1 MGRRMQPIWLQGMG
15 AGRRRTPFGDS
26 FLGPSQGPRHSGT
39 RLVMARSGDP
49 VRRLLA
55 IYTGGTIGMRNQD
68 GILVPGSNLFTAL
81 KKLPMFNDE
90 EYSREHQLPEDTLAL
105 PLTDHNQRIIY
116 TILEY
121 DPLFDSSDMTINEWI
136 RIAKDIER
144 NYEQYFGFVIIHGT
158 DTMAF
163 ASSMLSFILGNLQKT
178 VILTGAQVPI
188 HTLWNDGRENLLGS
202 LLMAGQYVIP
212 EVCLFFQNQ
221 LYRGNRVTKVDS
233 QRFAAFCS
241 PNLPPLANVGADI
254 TVNHDIILKASMNK
268 QLVVHSNMERNV
280 GVLRLYPGI
289 TSAMV
294 KAFLQAPM
302 KGVVMETFG
311 TGNGP
316 TNPDLLW
323 ELKKAT
329 ERGIVIVN
337 CTHCLQGSV
346 TSNYAAG
353 MALSGIGIVP
363 GSDMTSEAALAKLSY
378 VLGRDDLDLQYKSKD
393 LDAVRDSLTPTLACA
408 AARMGDMETLEAIFE
423 LGGDLSESDFDG
435 RTPLHMAAR
444 GGHVG
449 TVQYLLRN
457 GAKVNSCDGD
467 RNSPLL
473 IAVKGRHRDVIQLL
487 KDAGAHL
494 SPQELQGAGTELC
507 RLAASGDRDGLIA
520 WQQAGVDLFQ
530 TGYDGQT
537 PLQVAEAAGNQELVS
552 LLREHRIGT
561 RSDIL

>member
-1 MGRRMQPIWLQGMG
+1 
-15 AGRRRTPFGDS
+15 
-26 FLGPSQGPRHSGT
+26 
-39 RLVMARSGDP
+39 MARTGEP

-55 IYTGGTIGMRNQD
+55 IYTGGTIGMRSQK
-68 GILVPGSNLFTAL
+68 GVLVPGSNLLTAL
-81 KKLPMFNDE
+81 RKLPMFNDE

-105 PLTDHNQRIIY
+105 PLTNENQRILY
-116 TILEY
+116 TVLEY

-136 RIAKDIER
+136 KIAKDIER

-163 ASSMLSFILGNLQKT
+163 ASSMLSFVLGNLQKT

-188 HTLWNDGRENLLGS
+188 HTLWNDGRENLLGG

-241 PNLPPLANVGADI
+241 PNLPPLAIVGADI
-254 TVNHDIILKASMNK
+254 TINLELMLKASVNK
-268 QLVVHSNMERNV
+268 QLEVHSNMERNV

-289 TSAMV
+289 TAVMV
-294 KAFLQAPM
+294 RAFLQPPM

-316 TNPDLLW
+316 TNPELLW

-329 ERGIVIVN
+329 ERGMVIIN

-346 TSNYAAG
+346 TSDYAAG
-353 MALSGIGIVP
+353 MALSGIGIIS

-378 VLGRDDLDLQYKSKD
+378 VLGRDDLSLEDKKKLLTKNLRGEMTPLPKDVQVSLRDSKFVQLIASLLYLNCSQD

-408 AARMGDMETLEAIFE
+408 AARMGDLETLEAIVE

-449 TVQYLLRN
+449 AVQCLLKN
-457 GAKVNSCDGD
+457 GVKVNSWDGD
-467 RNSPLL
+467 RSSPLL
-473 IAVKGRHRDVIQLL
+473 MAVKGRHRDVIQIL
-487 KDAGAHL
+487 KDAGAQL
-494 SPQELQGAGTELC
+494 SPQELQGTGTELC

-530 TGYDGQT
+530 KGYDGQT
-537 PLQVAEAAGNQELVS
+537 PLQVM
-552 LLREHRIGT
+552 
-561 RSDIL
+561 

>member
-1 MGRRMQPIWLQGMG
+1 MALS
-15 AGRRRTPFGDS
+15 GDS
-26 FLGPSQGPRHSGT
+26 
-39 RLVMARSGDP
+39 

-55 IYTGGTIGMRNQD
+55 IYTGGTIGMRSRE
-68 GILVPGSNLFTAL
+68 GVLVPGNNLLSTL
-81 KKLPMFNDE
+81 RKLPMFNDE
-90 EYSREHQLPEDTLAL
+90 EYSREHQLPADTLAL
-105 PLTDHNQRIIY
+105 PLTNQNQRILY

-136 RIAKDIER
+136 TIAKDIER
-144 NYEQYFGFVIIHGT
+144 YYEQYFGFVIIHGT

-163 ASSMLSFILGNLQKT
+163 ASSMLSFILRNLQKT
-178 VILTGAQVPI
+178 VIFTGAQVPI
-188 HTLWNDGRENLLGS
+188 HTLWNDGRENLLGG

-241 PNLPPLANVGADI
+241 PNLPPLATVGADI
-254 TVNHDIILKASMNK
+254 TVNQELILKASMNK

-280 GVLRLYPGI
+280 GVLRFYPGI
-289 TSAMV
+289 TAAMV
-294 KAFLQAPM
+294 RAFLQPPM

-316 TNPDLLW
+316 TNSDLLW

-329 ERGIVIVN
+329 ERGMVIVN

-346 TSNYAAG
+346 TSDYAAG
-353 MALSGIGIVP
+353 MALSGIGTIS

-378 VLGRDDLDLQYKSKD
+378 VLGRDDLSLENRKKLLTKNLRGEMTPLPKDVQVSLRDSKFVQLIANLLYLNCSQD

-408 AARMGDMETLEAIFE
+408 AARMGDVEALEAIIE
-423 LGGDLSESDFDG
+423 LGGDLSDSDFDG

-444 GGHVG
+444 GGHMG
-449 TVQYLLRN
+449 AVQCLLRN
-457 GAKVNSCDGD
+457 GAKVNSWDSD
-467 RNSPLL
+467 RSSPLL
-473 IAVKGRHRDVIQLL
+473 MAVKGRHRDVIRLL
-487 KDAGAHL
+487 RDAGAHL

-507 RLAASGDRDGLIA
+507 RQKQL
-520 WQQAGVDLFQ
+520 
-530 TGYDGQT
+530 
-537 PLQVAEAAGNQELVS
+537 
-552 LLREHRIGT
+552 GT
-561 RSDIL
+561 KSW

>member
-1 MGRRMQPIWLQGMG
+1 
-15 AGRRRTPFGDS
+15 
-26 FLGPSQGPRHSGT
+26 
-39 RLVMARSGDP
+39 MARSGEH

-55 IYTGGTIGMRNQD
+55 IYTGGTIGMRNRE
-68 GILVPGSNLFTAL
+68 GVLVPESNLLTTL
-81 KKLPMFNDE
+81 RKLPMFNDE
-90 EYSREHQLPEDTLAL
+90 EYSREHQLQDDTLAL
-105 PLTDHNQRIIY
+105 PLTNQNQRIIY

-136 RIAKDIER
+136 RIAQDIER
-144 NYEQYFGFVIIHGT
+144 NYEQYFGFVVIHGT

-188 HTLWNDGRENLLGS
+188 HTLWNDGQENLLGS

-233 QRFAAFCS
+233 RRFSAFCS
-241 PNLPPLANVGADI
+241 PNLSPLATVGVDI
-254 TVNHDIILKASMNK
+254 IVNHKIMLKASMNK
-268 QLVVHSNMERNV
+268 QLMVHSNMERNV

-289 TSAMV
+289 SAALV
-294 KAFLQAPM
+294 RAFLQPPM

-316 TNPDLLW
+316 TNSDLLSA
-323 ELKKAT
+323 LKEAT
-329 ERGIVIVN
+329 ERGMVIVN
-337 CTHCLQGSV
+337 CTQCLQGSV
-346 TSNYAAG
+346 TSDYAAG
-353 MALSGIGIVP
+353 MAISDIGIIS

-378 VLGRDDLDLQYKSKD
+378 VLGREDLTLKDKKELLTKNLRGEMTPQPERVQLSLRNSKFAQLITNFLYLNCSQD

-408 AARMGDMETLEAIFE
+408 AARMGDVEALEAIIE

-444 GGHVG
+444 GGHVDA
-449 TVQYLLRN
+449 VQCLLSH
-457 GAKVNSCDGD
+457 GANVNSLDGD
-467 RNSPLL
+467 RSSPLL
-473 IAVKGRHRDVIQLL
+473 MAVKGRHKDVIFLL
-487 KDAGAHL
+487 RDAGAQL
-494 SPQELQGAGTELC
+494 SPPELQDAGTELC

-520 WQQAGVDLFQ
+520 WQRAGADLFQ

-537 PLQVAEAAGNQELVS
+537 PLQVAEDAGNQEVVNFLKSPWDGGQV
-552 LLREHRIGT
+552 
-561 RSDIL
+561 

>member
-1 MGRRMQPIWLQGMG
+1 
-15 AGRRRTPFGDS
+15 
-26 FLGPSQGPRHSGT
+26 
-39 RLVMARSGDP
+39 MARTGEP

-55 IYTGGTIGMRNQD
+55 IYTGGTIGMRSQK
-68 GILVPGSNLFTAL
+68 GVLVPGSNLLTAL
-81 KKLPMFNDE
+81 RKLPMFNDE

-105 PLTDHNQRIIY
+105 PLTNENQRILY
-116 TILEY
+116 TVLEY

-136 RIAKDIER
+136 KIAKDIER

-163 ASSMLSFILGNLQKT
+163 ASSMLSFVLGNLQKT

-188 HTLWNDGRENLLGS
+188 HTLWNDGRENLLGG

-241 PNLPPLANVGADI
+241 PNLPPLAIVGADI
-254 TVNHDIILKASMNK
+254 TINLELMLKASVNK
-268 QLVVHSNMERNV
+268 QLEVHSNMERNV

-289 TSAMV
+289 TAVMV
-294 KAFLQAPM
+294 RAFLQPPM

-316 TNPDLLW
+316 TNPELLW

-329 ERGIVIVN
+329 ERGMVIIN

-346 TSNYAAG
+346 TSDYAAG
-353 MALSGIGIVP
+353 MALSGIGIIS

-378 VLGRDDLDLQYKSKD
+378 VLGRDDLSLEDKKKLLTKNLRGEMTPLPKDVQVSLRDSKFVQLIASLLYLNCSQD

-408 AARMGDMETLEAIFE
+408 AARMGDLETLEAIVE

-449 TVQYLLRN
+449 AVQCLLKN
-457 GAKVNSCDGD
+457 GVKVNSWDGD
-467 RNSPLL
+467 RSSPLL
-473 IAVKGRHRDVIQLL
+473 MAVKGRHRDVIQIL
-487 KDAGAHL
+487 KDAGAQL
-494 SPQELQGAGTELC
+494 SPQELQGTGTELC

-530 TGYDGQT
+530 KGYDGQT
-537 PLQVAEAAGNQELVS
+537 PLQVAEASGNQELVS
-552 LLREHRIGT
+552 LLRAHGMEA

>member
-1 MGRRMQPIWLQGMG
+1 
-15 AGRRRTPFGDS
+15 
-26 FLGPSQGPRHSGT
+26 
-39 RLVMARSGDP
+39 MARTGEP

-55 IYTGGTIGMRNQD
+55 IYTGGTIGMRSQK
-68 GILVPGSNLFTAL
+68 GVLVPGSNLLTAL
-81 KKLPMFNDE
+81 RKLPMFNDE

-105 PLTDHNQRIIY
+105 PLTNENQRILY
-116 TILEY
+116 TVLEY

-136 RIAKDIER
+136 KIAKDIER

-163 ASSMLSFILGNLQKT
+163 ASSMLSFVLGNLQKT

-188 HTLWNDGRENLLGS
+188 HTLWNDGRENLLGG

-241 PNLPPLANVGADI
+241 PNLPPLAIVGADI
-254 TVNHDIILKASMNK
+254 TINLELMLKASVNK
-268 QLVVHSNMERNV
+268 QLEVHSNMERNV

-289 TSAMV
+289 TAVMV
-294 KAFLQAPM
+294 RAFLQPPM

-316 TNPDLLW
+316 TNPELLW

-329 ERGIVIVN
+329 ERGMVIIN

-346 TSNYAAG
+346 TSDYAAG
-353 MALSGIGIVP
+353 MALSGIGIIS

-378 VLGRDDLDLQYKSKD
+378 VLGRDDLSLEDKKKLLTKNLRGEMTPLPKDVQVSLRDSKFVQLIASLLYLNCSQD

-408 AARMGDMETLEAIFE
+408 AARMGDLETLEAIVE

-449 TVQYLLRN
+449 AVQCLLKN
-457 GAKVNSCDGD
+457 GVKVNSWDGD
-467 RNSPLL
+467 RSSPLL
-473 IAVKGRHRDVIQLL
+473 MAVKGRHRDVIQIL
-487 KDAGAHL
+487 KDAGAQL
-494 SPQELQGAGTELC
+494 SPQELQGTGTELC

-530 TGYDGQT
+530 KGYDGQT
-537 PLQVAEAAGNQELVS
+537 PLQVVFARQMGLSGLPEATQLGNY
-552 LLREHRIGT
+552 
-561 RSDIL
+561 

>member
-1 MGRRMQPIWLQGMG
+1 
-15 AGRRRTPFGDS
+15 
-26 FLGPSQGPRHSGT
+26 
-39 RLVMARSGDP
+39 MARSGDP

-55 IYTGGTIGMRNQD
+55 IYTGGTIGMRSRE
-68 GILVPGSNLFTAL
+68 GVLVPGSNLLPTL
-81 KKLPMFNDE
+81 RKLPMFNDE
-90 EYSREHQLPEDTLAL
+90 EYSREHQLPADTLAL
-105 PLTDHNQRIIY
+105 PLTNQNQRILY

-188 HTLWNDGRENLLGS
+188 HTLWNDGRENLLGG
-202 LLMAGQYVIP
+202 LLMAGHYVIP

-241 PNLPPLANVGADI
+241 PNLPPLATVGADI
-254 TVNHDIILKASMNK
+254 TVNRELILKASMNK
-268 QLVVHSNMERNV
+268 QLVVHSSMERNV

-289 TSAMV
+289 TAAMV
-294 KAFLQAPM
+294 KAFLQPPM

-316 TNPDLLW
+316 TNPGLLW

-329 ERGIVIVN
+329 ESGMVIVN

-346 TSNYAAG
+346 TSEYATG
-353 MALSGIGIVP
+353 MALSGIGIIS

-378 VLGRDDLDLQYKSKD
+378 VLGREDLSLEDKKKLLTKNLRGEMTPLPKDVQVSLRDSKFVQVIANLLYLNCSQD

-408 AARMGDMETLEAIFE
+408 AARIGDMEALEVIIE
-423 LGGDLSESDFDG
+423 LGGNLSESDFDG

-449 TVQYLLRN
+449 AVQCLLRN
-457 GAKVNSCDGD
+457 GAKVNSWDGD
-467 RNSPLL
+467 RSSPLL
-473 IAVKGRHRDVIQLL
+473 MAIKGRHKDVIRLL
-487 KDAGAHL
+487 RDAGAHL

-537 PLQVAEAAGNQELVS
+537 PLQVAEAAGNHELVS
-552 LLREHRIGT
+552 LLRAQGMEA

>member
-1 MGRRMQPIWLQGMG
+1 MLSHLAMSVTLVV
-15 AGRRRTPFGDS
+15 
-26 FLGPSQGPRHSGT
+26 GT
-39 RLVMARSGDP
+39 AFSES
-49 VRRLLA
+49 
-55 IYTGGTIGMRNQD
+55 MR
-68 GILVPGSNLFTAL
+68 
-81 KKLPMFNDE
+81 
-90 EYSREHQLPEDTLAL
+90 Y
-105 PLTDHNQRIIY
+105 
-116 TILEY
+116 
-121 DPLFDSSDMTINEWI
+121 
-136 RIAKDIER
+136 
-144 NYEQYFGFVIIHGT
+144 YEQYFGFVIIHGT

-163 ASSMLSFILGNLQKT
+163 ASSMLSFILRNLQKT
-178 VILTGAQVPI
+178 VIFTGAQVPI
-188 HTLWNDGRENLLGS
+188 HTLWNDGRENLLGG

-241 PNLPPLANVGADI
+241 PNLPPLATVGADI
-254 TVNHDIILKASMNK
+254 TVNQELILKASMNK

-280 GVLRLYPGI
+280 GVLRFYPGI
-289 TSAMV
+289 TAAMV
-294 KAFLQAPM
+294 RAFLQPPM

-316 TNPDLLW
+316 TNSDLLW

-329 ERGIVIVN
+329 ERGMVIVN

-346 TSNYAAG
+346 TSDYAAG
-353 MALSGIGIVP
+353 MALSGIGTIS

-378 VLGRDDLDLQYKSKD
+378 VLGRDDLSLENRKKLLTKNLRGEMTPLPKDVQVSLRDSKFVQLIANLLYLNCSQD

-408 AARMGDMETLEAIFE
+408 AARMGDVEALEAIIE
-423 LGGDLSESDFDG
+423 LGGDLSDSDFDG

-444 GGHVG
+444 GGHMG
-449 TVQYLLRN
+449 AVQCLLRN
-457 GAKVNSCDGD
+457 GAKVNSWDSD
-467 RNSPLL
+467 RSSPLL
-473 IAVKGRHRDVIQLL
+473 MAVKGRHRDVIRLL
-487 KDAGAHL
+487 RDAGAHL

-552 LLREHRIGT
+552 LLRAHGMET